1 VKKVIG
7 VVSGKGGVG
16 KSLVTSLMSTLM
28 RRRGHAVAILDADIT
43 GPSIPKAFGVH
54 GQLSSDEEGLIP
66 AVSATGIEL
75 VSLNLLLPNET
86 DPVVWRGPIL
96 GGTVKQFWSDVKWG
110 DVDFMFVDMPPGTGD
125 VPLTVFQSLPL
136 NGILI
141 VTSPQELVGMIVE
154 KAANMARMMNVPVL
168 GIIEN
173 MSYFKCDACG
183 KEHHIFGESHLE
195 EIAGRSDITSIARL
209 PIDPSTAAACD
220 NGNVES
226 LDAPWL
232 DGIADML
239 EKL

>member
-1 VKKVIG
+1 
-7 VVSGKGGVG
+7 
-16 KSLVTSLMSTLM
+16 M
-28 RRRGHAVAILDADIT
+28 
-43 GPSIPKAFGVH
+43 
-54 GQLSSDEEGLIP
+54 
-66 AVSATGIEL
+66 
-75 VSLNLLLPNET
+75 
-86 DPVVWRGPIL
+86 
-96 GGTVKQFWSDVKWG
+96 
-110 DVDFMFVDMPPGTGD
+110 DMPPGTGD

-154 KAANMARMMNVPVL
+154 KAANMAGMNVPVL

-209 PIDPSTAAACD
+209 PIDPSIAAACD